1 MHSTSRGPSFS
12 KRCSG
17 LPCMP
22 WPLWSLWRRLQQ
34 LQLHV
39 VLVAVLLNVWE
50 QWWRSDKR
58 RRVWQQW
65 KAEMVASRFVR
76 RVHAC

>member
-1 MHSTSRGPSFS
+1 MYSTGIWPSLGERS
-12 KRCSG
+12 SG

-22 WPLWSLWRRLQQ
+22 WPLWRRLQQ

-39 VLVAVLLNVWE
+39 VLVAVLLHVWE